1 MARPLQAVARRPPS
15 GFWYTGMPHAS
26 PPHVSQQAD
35 PVASEDLCDPGTSMP
50 SGVQPLRDHFEAAR
64 TIEVRDEEED
74 LRILPRRGNAK
85 LLAFG
90 YEGPMRPAVIVGDR
104 VRCDREIAADAD
116 VVFSANVD
124 RVLDVAD
131 HVIPCWLCPHGE
143 EGHEIDTQ
151 NSTAIRH
158 KSDVRVG
165 LVAGTVRERLTA

>member
-1 MARPLQAVARRPPS
+1 MARPLQAVVRRPPS
-15 GFWYTGMPHAS
+15 GFWNTGVPHAS
-26 PPHVSQQAD
+26 PHTSRSRRTQLPPRIFAIRAR
-35 PVASEDLCDPGTSMP
+35 PVP
-50 SGVQPLRDHFEAAR
+50 SGVQTLRDHLKAAR

-124 RVLDVAD
+124 RVLNVAD
-131 HVIPCWLCPHGE
+131 HVIPCWLCP
-143 EGHEIDTQ
+143 
-151 NSTAIRH
+151 
-158 KSDVRVG
+158 
-165 LVAGTVRERLTA
+165 